1 MKKKLRRSL
10 LLFALILVLCPV
22 LQGCTKTTDVSNV
35 VATFDDRTIIVSSPE
50 DNTFKLNIE
59 IETNSNTSSWTSGN
73 LSITKASP
81 PQTYDIE
88 TLIANYVSQDSRITS
103 VSVEPAEIEDLESDV
118 SLGVIIA
125 FIIGCIFGLCVYY
138 YFTH

>member
-10 LLFALILVLCPV
+10 LLFALILVFCPV

-50 DNTFKLNIE
+50 DTTFKLKIE
-59 IETNSNTSSWTSGN
+59 IETNSKTSSWTSGN

-88 TLIANYVSQDSRITS
+88 TLIANYISQDSRITS
-103 VSVEPAEIEDLESDV
+103 VSVEPVEIEDVETNAA
-118 SLGVIIA
+118 LGIFLV
-125 FIIGCIFGLCVYY
+125 FIIGIALGFCACLMI
-138 YFTH
+138 